1 MRQLFWM
8 LVCLVSLSVS
18 PVLAQNAG
26 ATAEFTKQF
35 TVWSDLLK
43 QLETFQTQYKS
54 APPDQRP
61 AIREQFDK
69 LLKEGE
75 AIQPKLRAAAEASF
89 KAEPNKNE
97 DVSHVLVSLIFA
109 DSRRDDHQ
117 GVLNGAEVLINGKY
131 ENARIYSLAGV
142 AAFQLGD
149 LDKAEKYLKEA
160 EAKNALSP
168 EGQNMLEGMA
178 DTKAK
183 WKVEQEKRAA
193 EAKAD
198 DLPRVELVTNKGRL
212 VIELYENEAPN
223 TVANFVSLVEKKTYD
238 GLTFHRVLPGFM
250 AQGGDPAGN
259 GTGGPG
265 YSIPCECN
273 QENHRNHFLGTL
285 SMAHSGPNTG
295 GSQFF
300 ITFGRT
306 AHLDG
311 KHTVFG
317 RVIEGLDVLTKL
329 QRRDPGDPKAP
340 AADKIVTAKVL
351 RKREHEYKPKT
362 TAEK

>member
-1 MRQLFWM
+1 MRRVL
-8 LVCLVSLSVS
+8 LIAVCLVSLSAP
-18 PVLAQNAG
+18 PVWAQNPA
-26 ATAEFTKQF
+26 ADFSKQF
-35 TVWSDLLK
+35 AVWSDLLK

-54 APPDQRP
+54 AKPEQRP
-61 AIREQFDK
+61 AIREQFEK
-69 LLKEGE
+69 LLKDGE
-75 AIQPKLRAAAEASF
+75 AMQPKLRAAAEAAY
-89 KAEPNKNE
+89 KAEPNKSE
-97 DVSHVLVSLIFA
+97 DVSHLLVSLIFA
-109 DSRRDDHQ
+109 DSRRDDHA
-117 GVLNGAEVLINGKY
+117 GVLAGSEVLINGKY
-131 ENARIYSLAGV
+131 ENARVYNLAGV
-142 AAFQLGD
+142 AALQLGD

-160 EAKNALSP
+160 DAKNALSP
-168 EGQNMLEGMA
+168 EGRNMLDGLA

-198 DLPRVELVTNKGRL
+198 DLPRIEMVTNKGKM
-212 VIELYENEAPN
+212 VIELFENEAPN
-223 TVANFVSLVEKKTYD
+223 TVANFVSLVDGKKYD

-250 AQGGDPAGN
+250 AQGGDPLGN

-265 YSIPCECN
+265 YSIACECN

-311 KHTVFG
+311 KHTAFG
-317 RVIEGLDVLTKL
+317 RVVEGFDVLTKL

-362 TAEK
+362 TPDKK

>member
-1 MRQLFWM
+1 
-8 LVCLVSLSVS
+8 
-18 PVLAQNAG
+18 
-26 ATAEFTKQF
+26 
-35 TVWSDLLK
+35 
-43 QLETFQTQYKS
+43 
-54 APPDQRP
+54 
-61 AIREQFDK
+61 
-69 LLKEGE
+69 
-75 AIQPKLRAAAEASF
+75 
-89 KAEPNKNE
+89 
-97 DVSHVLVSLIFA
+97 
-109 DSRRDDHQ
+109 
-117 GVLNGAEVLINGKY
+117 
-131 ENARIYSLAGV
+131 
-142 AAFQLGD
+142 
-149 LDKAEKYLKEA
+149 
-160 EAKNALSP
+160 
-168 EGQNMLEGMA
+168 MA

-198 DLPRVELVTNKGRL
+198 DLPRVEMVTNKGRM

-265 YSIPCECN
+265 YSINCECN

-317 RVIEGLDVLTKL
+317 RVTEGLDVLTKL

-351 RKREHEYKPKT
+351 RKREHEYTPKT
-362 TAEK
+362 NADKK